1 VGFLSRYEPYFYA
14 LLRIVSGFLFIWH
27 GSQKLFGFP
36 PMPPPPPGS
45 PSPAGMATVMTIGG
59 AIELIGGILIL
70 IGFLTAIA
78 AFISSGMMAV
88 AYFIAHFSLPKF
100 LPLQNGGELAVLYC
114 FVFLYIAA
122 RGSGIW
128 SVDSLMRG
136 GRTTNET

>member
-14 LLRIVSGFLFIWH
+14 LLRIVSGFLFMWH
-27 GSQKLFGFP
+27 GTQKLLGFP
-36 PMPPPPPGS
+36 PPGA
-45 PSPAGMATVMTIGG
+45 PSPAGMSAIMTIGG

-88 AYFIAHFSLPKF
+88 AYFMAHFSLQKF

-136 GRTTNET
+136 NRTNSET